1 MRFKPTPSLPHCLI
15 IWKTN
20 KTKKTKSLFKGI
32 PPPTMIFNSP
42 KTKNMFSGFTVLN
55 YKQGWTGS
63 ASFFFFFLFFGLSQS
78 DGRVKVK
85 DLKVIKHSCSLIPKK
100 QKTKSNNVLLWY
112 LFFFFFSFFP
122 LTSFLHGFVK

>member
-63 ASFFFFFLFFGLSQS
+63 ASFFFFFFLFFFGLSQS

-100 QKTKSNNVLLWY
+100 KKKQKVIMFCSDIY
-112 LFFFFFSFFP
+112 SFSFF
-122 LTSFLHGFVK
+122 LFFL